1 MEIQSISGAD
11 AIPTQA
17 MSNNSEV
24 RREQPPTDSS
34 LNSRPVS
41 AESES
46 KGANFDSYA

>member
-11 AIPTQA
+11 AVPTQT
-17 MSNNSEV
+17 MSNRSEV
-24 RREQPPTDSS
+24 RREEPPADSS

-46 KGANFDSYA
+46 KGAIFDSYA

>member
-11 AIPTQA
+11 VIPTQA
-17 MSNNSEV
+17 MSNSSEV
-24 RREQPPTDSS
+24 RREAPPAESS

-46 KGANFDSYA
+46 KGANFDRYA